1 MGPRHRPVLL
11 EEALEGLRVRPGGV
25 YLDGTVGEAGHA
37 REILARWEGTRLVGI
52 DKDPE
57 ALEIAS
63 RALAPFGDR
72 ARLSWGSFSDLG
84 RVLDEAGMAVVDGI
98 LFDLGVSSGQLEE
111 AKRGFSFLR
120 EGPLDMRM
128 NPASPLTAADVV
140 NGWEEDELARV
151 IREYGEERYA
161 RRAAAA
167 IVRERE
173 KGPILTTTRL
183 AGIVAGAV
191 GRGGKGG
198 HGGIHPATRTFQAL
212 RIAVNQELGDLALA
226 LPAAIARLA
235 PGGRMAVIGFHSL
248 EDRMVKQFFRAQQS
262 PCTCPREFP
271 RCTCGKVPAGR
282 VVTRRAVVAS
292 EAEIAANPRARSAR
306 LRVFEKATE

>member
-52 DKDPE
+52 DKDPD
-57 ALEIAS
+57 ALELAS
-63 RALAPFGDR
+63 RALEPFGAR
-72 ARLSWGSFSDLG
+72 VRLSWGSFSDLG
-84 RVLDEAGMAVVDGI
+84 RVLDEADLAEVDGI

-111 AKRGFSFLR
+111 PARGFSFLR

-128 NPASPLTAADVV
+128 NPASQPSAAQAV
-140 NGWEEDELARV
+140 NGWEEEELARV
-151 IREYGEERYA
+151 IREYGEERCA
-161 RRAAAA
+161 RRVAAA

-173 KGPILTTTRL
+173 REPILTTTRL
-183 AGIVAGAV
+183 AGIVSGAV
-191 GRGGKGG
+191 GFRGKG
-198 HGGIHPATRTFQAL
+198 HQGGIHPATRTFQAL

-226 LPAAIARLA
+226 LPAGLARLS
-235 PGGRMAVIGFHSL
+235 PGGRMAVISFHSL

-262 PCTCPREFP
+262 PCTCPRDWP
-271 RCTCGKVPAGR
+271 RCVCGRTSSGR
-282 VVTRRAVVAS
+282 VVTRRAVTAGK
-292 EAEIAANPRARSAR
+292 AEMAANPRARSAR
-306 LRVFEKATE
+306 LRVFEKEAG